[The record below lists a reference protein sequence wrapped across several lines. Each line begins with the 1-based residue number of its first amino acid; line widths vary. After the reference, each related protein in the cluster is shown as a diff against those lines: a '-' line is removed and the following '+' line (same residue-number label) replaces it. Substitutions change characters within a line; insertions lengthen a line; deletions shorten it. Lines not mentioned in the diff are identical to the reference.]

1 MLKKVKW
8 DTLAKVAKWL
18 KENASVLVDTHWV
31 GGDST
36 ALAMYDW
43 PSWNKD
49 KAILGLRN
57 PSDKPQTYYLE
68 LAKDFEIPT
77 GYAAQVSL
85 KAVYGINKTLPVEDK
100 NATVITLQALETLVF
115 EAIPVN

>member
-1 MLKKVKW
+1 MLEKVKW

-36 ALAMYDW
+36 ALCHVRLKL
-43 PSWNKD
+43 SWNKD

-85 KAVYGINKTLPVEDK
+85 KAVYGINKTCPLSIK
-100 NATVITLQALETLVF
+100 TQQ
-115 EAIPVN
+115 

>member
-1 MLKKVKW
+1 
-8 DTLAKVAKWL
+8 
-18 KENASVLVDTHWV
+18 
-31 GGDST
+31 
-36 ALAMYDW
+36 
-43 PSWNKD
+43 
-49 KAILGLRN
+49 
-57 PSDKPQTYYLE
+57 YYLE

-85 KAVYGINKTLPVEDK
+85 KAVYGINKTLPVEYK